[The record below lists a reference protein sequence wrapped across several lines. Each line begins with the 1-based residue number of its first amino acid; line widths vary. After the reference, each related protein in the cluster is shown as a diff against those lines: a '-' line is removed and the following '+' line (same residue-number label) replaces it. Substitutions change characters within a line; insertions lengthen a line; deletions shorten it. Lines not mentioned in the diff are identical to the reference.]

1 MIRSRSSLDTSAT
14 TISRGTAIGAVTGRR
29 ACRLDLRGEP
39 KKFHHEPPLPAA
51 ATTKAAAAAIIV
63 IAPAIVIVGIGA
75 RNERSDSV
83 RRHKTGKEKGGCEK
97 KQQRAHGVLPG
108 DVIHLTRQRIDY
120 SRLHGITEFL
130 WRYRLARAR
139 EASELMQSDVSR
151 QMIAMLP
158 RLRRFA
164 RALARSPD
172 DADDLVQGACE
183 RALRAI
189 DSWEPGTRLD
199 SWMFRILRNLWIDQ
213 MRKRRMETN
222 AGLGPGPEIEGED
235 GRRTV
240 ESRLELA
247 DIRTVITEL
256 PEQQREVLALVC
268 IEDMS
273 YRETASILDIPIG
286 TVMSRLA
293 RARQALVTARDQNE
307 RHPEVWGRGSP

>member
-1 MIRSRSSLDTSAT
+1 MK
-14 TISRGTAIGAVTGRR
+14 
-29 ACRLDLRGEP
+29 P
-39 KKFHHEPPLPAA
+39 
-51 ATTKAAAAAIIV
+51 
-63 IAPAIVIVGIGA
+63 
-75 RNERSDSV
+75 
-83 RRHKTGKEKGGCEK
+83 
-97 KQQRAHGVLPG
+97 
-108 DVIHLTRQRIDY
+108 DVI
-120 SRLHGITEFL
+120 
-130 WRYRLARAR
+130 
-139 EASELMQSDVSR
+139 R
-151 QMIAMLP
+151 QMIAILP

-164 RALARSPD
+164 RALVRSSD

-222 AGLGPGPEIEGED
+222 AGLDPGQDIEGED
-235 GRRTV
+235 GRRIV
-240 ESRLELA
+240 ESRRELA
-247 DIRTVITEL
+247 EIRSVITRL

-293 RARQALVTARDQNE
+293 RARQALLAVRDESE
-307 RHPEVWGRGSP
+307 RRLDVRRRRSP